1 MRTSVFTFVLSE
13 TPHFFVWIFICTW
26 SHFFF
31 QPEKLS
37 FSIFGGASLSVM
49 KSQLWFVLKGFY
61 FDLGSGG
68 TLLDEN
74 PKLTFPQ
81 NSEDE
86 STVFWLGLEMPFLL
100 FSDSLYLLLLSILTI
115 VMKCSPLWV
124 FNQVL
129 SSIFNIW
136 VHFPWYLEQSELLP
150 QGLSFFSLPFK
161 NDLLMYLLCVCTYM
175 NFMYTICM

>member
-1 MRTSVFTFVLSE
+1 MRTSVFTFALSE

-86 STVFWLGLEMPFLL
+86 STVFGLDLRCLFFCFQILFTFYCLAFWLLLWCALLCGFLIKFCRVYSTFEFIFHDTWNSQNYYLKDFL
-100 FSDSLYLLLLSILTI
+100 FSLSL
-115 VMKCSPLWV
+115 
-124 FNQVL
+124 
-129 SSIFNIW
+129 
-136 VHFPWYLEQSELLP
+136 
-150 QGLSFFSLPFK
+150 
-161 NDLLMYLLCVCTYM
+161 
-175 NFMYTICM
+175 